1 MLKNKINNKMQKYN
15 FKTIVQKLIKLNNK
29 MNQNQ
34 NYNLKKNLVD
44 I

>member
-15 FKTIVQKLIKLNNK
+15 FKIIVQKLIKLNNK
-29 MNQNQ
+29 VNQNQ